1 MNRVNPRLALLAR
14 SMAVAVLG
22 LALAACSPK
31 AKSGESKPA
40 PSAEAQTVVAP
51 AETHRYELKGA
62 VVSVDKAAK
71 TLVVNHENIPGF
83 MGAMT
88 MPYKVKDERSLVNLA
103 PGQHVTATVVFT
115 GREFWLEDLVSV
127 APRP

>member
-1 MNRVNPRLALLAR
+1 MNRVNPRLVVLAG

-22 LALAACSPK
+22 LALGACSPK
-31 AKSGESKPA
+31 ATGQSKPA
-40 PSAEAQTVVAP
+40 PSAEAQTAVAP

-71 TLVVNHENIPGF
+71 TLVVNHESIPGF

-88 MPYKVKDERSLVNLA
+88 MPYKVKDERSLDNLA

-115 GREFWLEDLVSV
+115 GREFWLEDLASA